1 MCCVRTLT
9 LLDGPWRWGH
19 YSCVLATA
27 SWYSKP
33 EVLQVY
39 LTTSAHRVRQGAA
52 QLVNVSAYRP
62 LSASVTRS
70 FASVTRSFAARRWSL
85 CRCALRCLATATI
98 SRASAITDEIISSR
112 WSTQPCCPLSWTAEQ
127 ASRAAQANL
136 HSLQKHSKRQCTV
149 KSAKTA
155 NSKQKIRRQ

>member
-27 SWYSKP
+27 SSYSKP

-62 LSASVTRS
+62 LS
-70 FASVTRSFAARRWSL
+70 ASVTRSFAARRWSL